1 MIVKQNATWIATV
14 FWIWSGFLI
23 ENENEIENVDFP
35 TKMIINN
42 LSHTDNLTRKRWKM
56 WTRS

>member
-23 ENENEIENVDFP
+23 EIENEIENVDCP
-35 TKMIINN
+35 TKMIIND
-42 LSHTDNLTRKRWKM
+42 LSHTDNLTRKM